1 MDFVELCENRYSV
14 RKFSDRQVEE
24 EKINIILRSAQVSP
38 TACNK
43 QPQKIY
49 ALQSPEALEKLQKC
63 KTSHFGETLA
73 FIITVDKTKC
83 WVREYDDQSSSY
95 VDGSIVTTHMM
106 LSAHDIGIGST
117 WIMHFIPDAVRSE
130 FSIPEN
136 EEIISILVMGYPAP
150 DSKPSSQHY
159 DKKPLSETVV
169 IL

>member
-1 MDFVELCENRYSV
+1 MDFIKLCKNRYSV
-14 RKFSDRQVEE
+14 RKFSDKKVEE
-24 EKINIILRSAQVSP
+24 EKINIILSSAQVSP

-49 ALQSPEALEKLQKC
+49 VLQSPEALEKLQKC

-73 FIITVDKTKC
+73 LLITVDKTKC
-83 WVREYDDQSSSY
+83 WVREYDGQSSSY

-106 LSAHDIGIGST
+106 LAAHDIGIGST

-169 IL
+169 VL

>member
-1 MDFVELCENRYSV
+1 
-14 RKFSDRQVEE
+14 
-24 EKINIILRSAQVSP
+24 
-38 TACNK
+38 
-43 QPQKIY
+43 
-49 ALQSPEALEKLQKC
+49 
-63 KTSHFGETLA
+63 
-73 FIITVDKTKC
+73 
-83 WVREYDDQSSSY
+83 
-95 VDGSIVTTHMM
+95 MM

-169 IL
+169 VL

>member
-14 RKFSDRQVEE
+14 RKFSDRKVEE

-63 KTSHFGETLA
+63 KTSHFEETLA
-73 FIITVDKTKC
+73 FVITVDKTKC

-159 DKKPLSETVV
+159 DKKQLSETVV

>member
-1 MDFVELCENRYSV
+1 MDFIKLCKNRYSV
-14 RKFSDRQVEE
+14 RKFSDKKVEE
-24 EKINIILRSAQVSP
+24 EKINIILSSAQVSP

-49 ALQSPEALEKLQKC
+49 VLQSPEALEKLQKC
-63 KTSHFGETLA
+63 KTAHFGETLA

-106 LSAHDIGIGST
+106 LAAHDIGIGST

-159 DKKPLSETVV
+159 DKKTLSETVV
-169 IL
+169 VL

>member
-1 MDFVELCENRYSV
+1 MDFIKLCKNRYSV
-14 RKFSDRQVEE
+14 RKFSDKKVEE
-24 EKINIILRSAQVSP
+24 EKINIILSSAQVSP

-49 ALQSPEALEKLQKC
+49 VLQSPEALEKLQKC

-73 FIITVDKTKC
+73 FIIIVDKTKC

-106 LSAHDIGIGST
+106 LAAHDIGIGST

-169 IL
+169 VL

>member
-1 MDFVELCENRYSV
+1 MNFNELCEKRYSV
-14 RKFSDRQVEE
+14 RKFSDKKVEK
-24 EKINIILRSAQVSP
+24 EKIDLILYSAQVSP

-49 ALQSPEALEKLQKC
+49 ALCSHEALEKLQKC

-83 WVREYDDQSSSY
+83 WVREYDQQSSAY
-95 VDGSIVTTHMM
+95 VDGAIVTTSMM
-106 LSAHDIGIGST
+106 LAAYDIGIGST
-117 WIMHFIPDAVRSE
+117 WIMHFIPEAVRSE
-130 FSIPEN
+130 FYIPEN
-136 EEIISILVMGYPAP
+136 EEIISILVMGYPAS
-150 DSKPSSQHY
+150 DSKPSPLHY

>member
-24 EKINIILRSAQVSP
+24 EKINIILSSAQVSP

-49 ALQSPEALEKLQKC
+49 VLQSPEALEKLQKC
-63 KTSHFGETLA
+63 KTSHFRETLA

>member
-1 MDFVELCENRYSV
+1 MDFIKLCKNRYSV
-14 RKFSDRQVEE
+14 RKFSDKKVEE
-24 EKINIILRSAQVSP
+24 EKINIILSSAQVSP

-49 ALQSPEALEKLQKC
+49 VLQSPEALEKLQKC
-63 KTSHFGETLA
+63 KTSHYGENLD
-73 FIITVDKTKC
+73 FIIKVDKTKC

-169 IL
+169 VL